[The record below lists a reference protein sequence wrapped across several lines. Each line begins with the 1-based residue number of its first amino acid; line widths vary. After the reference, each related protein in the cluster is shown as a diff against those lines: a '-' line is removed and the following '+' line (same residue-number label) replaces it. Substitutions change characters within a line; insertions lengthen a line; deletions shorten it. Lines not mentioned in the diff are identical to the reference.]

1 MQTSLIAI
9 HIQEQF
15 SKQGLI
21 KTSVLQATLS
31 HYACKE
37 KEMAQKAVLMDA
49 VFINAV
55 DGLVTSKVKT
65 REDAQT
71 YWEHTARPS
80 PRDYGIGDR

>member
-1 MQTSLIAI
+1 MSSNTVGEGVTDVKGIYWA
-9 HIQEQF
+9 
-15 SKQGLI
+15 
-21 KTSVLQATLS
+21 
-31 HYACKE
+31 E